1 MKRTPIRVGLWGIGR
16 AGHNM
21 HCQEMDQFP
30 DRFRIVAACDTDESR
45 VRNLVDRYHCA
56 GYTNGAE
63 FLKDPNVE
71 LVSIAVRST
80 EHVDYAL
87 KALKAGKIVF
97 LEKPFAL
104 APEGLKKL
112 EEAVKEYPGRLY
124 FRHNRR
130 FEAAFNHIR
139 EIIAGGILGEVFE
152 IKLRRHNYQSRED
165 WQTILSCGG
174 GQINNW
180 GPHLIDHSLL
190 LLESPLESV
199 WSDLKHVSSK
209 GDADDHIKVIFRGRN
224 GRIVDLEIS
233 NCILIP
239 SDVYAVYGTRGTLV
253 SHDETDLHLKYL
265 DPSMELPK
273 THSSAGNPPWDG
285 GYGDAGKWPWIEK
298 TIPVAPSNGY
308 KMTDIYKY
316 LYDAIRDGVP
326 FPVKPE
332 EAFAVIRTTAEIKR
346 QNPQF
351 PVQGDRFE

>member
-30 DRFRIVAACDTDESR
+30 DRFRIVAACDTDESK

-130 FEAAFNHIR
+130 FEAAFNHP
-139 EIIAGGILGEVFE
+139 
-152 IKLRRHNYQSRED
+152 
-165 WQTILSCGG
+165 
-174 GQINNW
+174 IN
-180 GPHLIDHSLL
+180 
-190 LLESPLESV
+190 
-199 WSDLKHVSSK
+199 
-209 GDADDHIKVIFRGRN
+209 
-224 GRIVDLEIS
+224 
-233 NCILIP
+233 
-239 SDVYAVYGTRGTLV
+239 
-253 SHDETDLHLKYL
+253 
-265 DPSMELPK
+265 
-273 THSSAGNPPWDG
+273 SAGATHRYSKLSGRKKCD
-285 GYGDAGKWPWIEK
+285 GYGVSAAI
-298 TIPVAPSNGY
+298 AY
-308 KMTDIYKY
+308 KR
-316 LYDAIRDGVP
+316 L
-326 FPVKPE
+326 PE
-332 EAFAVIRTTAEIKR
+332 RGISRARRYNFGLNSWFTTANLRKLETISK
-346 QNPQF
+346 
-351 PVQGDRFE
+351 